1 MILNYLKFWLFKLKF
16 LFLLL
21 ILILILMVDSCCC
34 IRKSVVLLLSSH
46 SRKKN
51 PELVLQTGRVIMS
64 EGVQKLINCHGSQE
78 EEEKKLC
85 LICKV

>member
-1 MILNYLKFWLFKLKF
+1 ML
-16 LFLLL
+16 
-21 ILILILMVDSCCC
+21 
-34 IRKSVVLLLSSH
+34 KSVLLSLYLLQ
-46 SRKKN
+46 KKN

-78 EEEKKLC
+78 EEEEEKKLC